1 MNLSKKQNIKVWW
14 VIPSSGI
21 LIGLNAPGFGT
32 EWVGFISLIPLVW
45 LLEKTF
51 LNPNLSQK
59 KKLFLSLL
67 FCWLSAGIGSSIG
80 AYWITHSAHVFGH
93 LPWFGAVSV
102 TFIGYGLEVGLL
114 LWIALAGP
122 LVILRHGLQ
131 WGMPFRI
138 LWFVVVD
145 SNAPRLIDWNFGGLT
160 LNGFP
165 WVEQAADL
173 VGSSGLSLFMIST
186 NLLIAA
192 WFAPEH
198 NKLNIPMLKSLSICT
213 GMLFLAAAGY
223 GMIKQDSLRKTS
235 STEKS
240 SQKIWI
246 GWVQPNF
253 SLQDL
258 ASNPDLAHSE
268 RRQNLDT
275 LFEDSEAL
283 LRSYPQES
291 GLPKLIVWPE
301 SVYPDPFFKKD
312 LSRKRVLQW
321 AEKHQTSIL
330 LASIDWEMGKT
341 GPRFFGISVMVGPNG
356 KIIGRYNKI
365 FLIPFGET
373 LPFSEWFPETAE
385 WLRKEIRNMSEFEK
399 GTEYTVFQLNPE
411 LQVSASIC
419 FDIFSTEIVRNM
431 TRNGAGFVANLS
443 NLAWFGKTTAT
454 HSMEA
459 FVRWRAIENRVPILF
474 ASNNG
479 SSVLI
484 GPNGQP
490 LSPYLGLFKTGLMG
504 ETVSIGSHYSFYR
517 EHSEIVRITFILLML
532 VSGWFAIRQRRKQ
545 KDYSG

>member
-131 WGMPFRI
+131 
-138 LWFVVVD
+138 
-145 SNAPRLIDWNFGGLT
+145 
-160 LNGFP
+160 
-165 WVEQAADL
+165 
-173 VGSSGLSLFMIST
+173 MIST
-186 NLLIAA
+186 NLLIAE
-192 WFAPEH
+192 WFTPEH
-198 NKLNIPMLKSLSICT
+198 NKSNIPMLKSLSICT

-246 GWVQPNF
+246 GSVQPNF

-268 RRQNLDT
+268 RRQNLDS
-275 LFEDSEAL
+275 LFKDSEAL

-373 LPFSEWFPETAE
+373 LPFSEWFPEIAE

-484 GPNGQP
+484 GPDGQP

-545 KDYSG
+545 KDDSG

>member
-131 WGMPFRI
+131 WGLPLRI

-198 NKLNIPMLKSLSICT
+198 NKSNIPMLKSLSICT

-223 GMIKQDSLRKTS
+223 GMIKQDSVRKFS
-235 STEKS
+235 NTENS
-240 SQKIWI
+240 SQKI
-246 GWVQPNF
+246 
-253 SLQDL
+253 SLHEIKDHLIQ
-258 ASNPDLAHSE
+258 
-268 RRQNLDT
+268 T
-275 LFEDSEAL
+275 LYNILEEDSKILHFHIYL
-283 LRSYPQES
+283 LILYIRRTKIQITT
-291 GLPKLIVWPE
+291 LL
-301 SVYPDPFFKKD
+301 
-312 LSRKRVLQW
+312 LSQ
-321 AEKHQTSIL
+321 H
-330 LASIDWEMGKT
+330 
-341 GPRFFGISVMVGPNG
+341 P
-356 KIIGRYNKI
+356 
-365 FLIPFGET
+365 
-373 LPFSEWFPETAE
+373 
-385 WLRKEIRNMSEFEK
+385 
-399 GTEYTVFQLNPE
+399 
-411 LQVSASIC
+411 
-419 FDIFSTEIVRNM
+419 
-431 TRNGAGFVANLS
+431 
-443 NLAWFGKTTAT
+443 
-454 HSMEA
+454 
-459 FVRWRAIENRVPILF
+459 
-474 ASNNG
+474 
-479 SSVLI
+479 
-484 GPNGQP
+484 
-490 LSPYLGLFKTGLMG
+490 
-504 ETVSIGSHYSFYR
+504 
-517 EHSEIVRITFILLML
+517 
-532 VSGWFAIRQRRKQ
+532 
-545 KDYSG
+545 

>member
-131 WGMPFRI
+131 WGLSLRI

-198 NKLNIPMLKSLSICT
+198 TKINIPMLKSLSI
-213 GMLFLAAAGY
+213 L
-223 GMIKQDSLRKTS
+223 SL
-235 STEKS
+235 
-240 SQKIWI
+240 IHI
-246 GWVQPNF
+246 
-253 SLQDL
+253 
-258 ASNPDLAHSE
+258 
-268 RRQNLDT
+268 
-275 LFEDSEAL
+275 
-283 LRSYPQES
+283 
-291 GLPKLIVWPE
+291 
-301 SVYPDPFFKKD
+301 
-312 LSRKRVLQW
+312 
-321 AEKHQTSIL
+321 
-330 LASIDWEMGKT
+330 
-341 GPRFFGISVMVGPNG
+341 
-356 KIIGRYNKI
+356 
-365 FLIPFGET
+365 
-373 LPFSEWFPETAE
+373 
-385 WLRKEIRNMSEFEK
+385 
-399 GTEYTVFQLNPE
+399 
-411 LQVSASIC
+411 
-419 FDIFSTEIVRNM
+419 
-431 TRNGAGFVANLS
+431 
-443 NLAWFGKTTAT
+443 
-454 HSMEA
+454 
-459 FVRWRAIENRVPILF
+459 
-474 ASNNG
+474 
-479 SSVLI
+479 
-484 GPNGQP
+484 
-490 LSPYLGLFKTGLMG
+490 
-504 ETVSIGSHYSFYR
+504 
-517 EHSEIVRITFILLML
+517 
-532 VSGWFAIRQRRKQ
+532 
-545 KDYSG
+545 